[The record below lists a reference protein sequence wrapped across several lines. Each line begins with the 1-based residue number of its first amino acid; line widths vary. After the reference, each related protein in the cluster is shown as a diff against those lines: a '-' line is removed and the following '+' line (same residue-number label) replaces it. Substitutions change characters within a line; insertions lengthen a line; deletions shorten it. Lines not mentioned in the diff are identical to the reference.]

1 MSLAQ
6 VCKTHWKTTSRI
18 LDLYSIHLSRVEHVD
33 GEVLP
38 FDCHKHRVFLF
49 PLVHFGSVGGQTAY
63 SEDDNVNP
71 FAPGTSAE
79 AGGSKADQEEL
90 QGHHPNTTW
99 RNMEKP

>member
-1 MSLAQ
+1 M
-6 VCKTHWKTTSRI
+6 
-18 LDLYSIHLSRVEHVD
+18 EHVD

-49 PLVHFGSVGGQTAY
+49 PLVHVGSVGGQTAY